1 MARILLKASEVD
13 VAAGVGNSI
22 TASNATLVRVLN
34 PSGTATVV
42 HVTDPAG
49 LNEYSGIGSFTL
61 GGNAVEYVEK
71 APSYT
76 CLLYTSPS
84 PRDLSTSRMPSSA

>member
-34 PSGTATVV
+34 PTGTATVV
-42 HVTDPAG
+42 HVTDPTG

-76 CLLYTSPS
+76 IYGEAT
-84 PRDLSTSRMPSSA
+84 MKVAKVGFAAN

>member
-34 PSGTATVV
+34 PNTAVATVV
-42 HVTDPAG
+42 HITDPAG

-61 GGNAVEYVEK
+61 GANAVEYVEK

-76 CLLYTSPS
+76 IYGE
-84 PRDLSTSRMPSSA
+84 AVIKVVKVGFAAN

>member
-71 APSYT
+71 TSF
-76 CLLYTSPS
+76 LYHL
-84 PRDLSTSRMPSSA
+84 R

>member
-1 MARILLKASEVD
+1 MDLDFTETSEVD

-71 APSYT
+71 VLLIPFTVKT
-76 CLLYTSPS
+76 CNQG
-84 PRDLSTSRMPSSA
+84 R